1 MDKMM
6 KIQEINSVVIKA
18 FLIVFF
24 GTPVIVFQLN
34 LDLSTDRWALKNLDA
49 VVQDLTPS
57 FLLLTSPRGH
67 C

>member
-34 LDLSTDRWALKNLDA
+34 LDLSTDR
-49 VVQDLTPS
+49 
-57 FLLLTSPRGH
+57 
-67 C
+67 

>member
-6 KIQEINSVVIKA
+6 KIQEVNSVVIKA

-34 LDLSTDRWALKNLDA
+34 LDLSTDRWALKNLAA

-57 FLLLTSPRGH
+57 FLLLTFPRGY